1 MELKCIHGK
10 FQQTAHR
17 VLIVP
22 LWNWNVFSMSRY
34 IFQVGFNRTFMEL
47 KFVNM
52 ITSLFQKC
60 VLIVPLWNWNDV
72 DIANKSLKVVG
83 F

>member
-1 MELKCIHGK
+1 MELKCITDIFELFAG
-10 FQQTAHR
+10 Q

-22 LWNWNVFSMSRY
+22 LWNWNLSDACFKADE
-34 IFQVGFNRTFMEL
+34 Q
-47 KFVNM
+47 
-52 ITSLFQKC
+52 Q

-72 DIANKSLKVVG
+72 IAHKLAKQMSSNRTFMELKLGIGYVAQSLHM